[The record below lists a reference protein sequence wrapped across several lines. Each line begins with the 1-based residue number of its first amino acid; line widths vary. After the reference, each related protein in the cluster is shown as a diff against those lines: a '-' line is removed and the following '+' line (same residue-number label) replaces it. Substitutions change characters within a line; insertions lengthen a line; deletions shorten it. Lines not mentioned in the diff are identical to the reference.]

1 MSRALFA
8 AVAVL
13 PLMLAAGSAVAQSHG
28 GHGAHAAPA
37 RPPQARPTPAPKPK
51 PRAAAPRRATPPA
64 PAQAPAVDAHAG
76 HAMSAAPAA
85 AADPHA
91 GHDMGGMQTAPAQT
105 PAADPHAGH
114 NMGQTPAA
122 ADPHAGHD
130 MGGMQTAP
138 ARTPAADPHA
148 GHAMSAAP
156 ASAADPHA
164 GHDMSGMQTAPATAP
179 DADPHAGHA
188 MSAAPAAAADPH
200 AGHDMSGMQ
209 TAPATA
215 PVADPHAGHNMSPAP
230 AAVADPHAGHDMS
243 AMQTPAA
250 DPHAGHDM
258 SAMAG
263 GAPNIPTSVDAV
275 GGRMVETPPP
285 AAARAAPAH
294 AADLL
299 FDPAVMA
306 ASRQQLLVENGD
318 VRTTAVLIDSI
329 EASFGDG
336 EEGYSWNAQGWTG
349 GDINRF
355 WWKTEGEGAFDGKLH
370 DAEVQ
375 ALYSRAVAPFWDV
388 QAGVR
393 QDFRPDG
400 DDTTHLTV
408 GVQGVA
414 PYWFE
419 MSAAAFLSTEGD
431 LTARAEAEYDQRI
444 TQKWILQP
452 AIEVAFSA
460 SDIPEL
466 EIGSGLTSVTAGL
479 RLRYEIRKEFA
490 PYVGVEW
497 SRSFGDT
504 ADYARARGDDVDATR
519 LVVGIK
525 AWF

>member
-1 MSRALFA
+1 MSRALFT

-37 RPPQARPTPAPKPK
+37 RPSQARPPQARPTTKPK
-51 PRAAAPRRATPPA
+51 PRAAAPQPRRVAPPA
-64 PAQAPAVDAHAG
+64 GAPA
-76 HAMSAAPAA
+76 
-85 AADPHA
+85 
-91 GHDMGGMQTAPAQT
+91 
-105 PAADPHAGH
+105 
-114 NMGQTPAA
+114 
-122 ADPHAGHD
+122 
-130 MGGMQTAP
+130 
-138 ARTPAADPHA
+138 PAADPHA
-148 GHAMSAAP
+148 GHAMNP
-156 ASAADPHA
+156 
-164 GHDMSGMQTAPATAP
+164 
-179 DADPHAGHA
+179 
-188 MSAAPAAAADPH
+188 APAAAADPH

-209 TAPATA
+209 MAPVQAPA
-215 PVADPHAGHNMSPAP
+215 VDPHASHNMGPATTAEP
-230 AAVADPHAGHDMS
+230 DPHAGHDMS
-243 AMQTPAA
+243 GMQTAPATDLHAGHTMAPAA

-306 ASRQQLLVENGD
+306 ASRKQLLVENGD

-408 GVQGVA
+408 GIQGVA

-452 AIEVAFSA
+452 AVEVAFSA

-466 EIGSGLTSVTAGL
+466 EMGSGLTSVTAGL

-504 ADYARARGDDVDATR
+504 ADYAKARGDDVDATR
-519 LVVGIK
+519 FVVGIK

>member
-1 MSRALFA
+1 MNRALFA

-13 PLMLAAGSAVAQSHG
+13 PLILAAGSAAAQSHG
-28 GHGAHAAPA
+28 GNAGHGAHVAPA
-37 RPPQARPTPAPKPK
+37 RPPQARPAPKRK
-51 PRAAAPRRATPPA
+51 PRAVAPQPRRVAPPA
-64 PAQAPAVDAHAG
+64 TAPA
-76 HAMSAAPAA
+76 P

-91 GHDMGGMQTAPAQT
+91 GHDMGAMPMAPAQT
-105 PAADPHAGH
+105 PADPHAGHDMSGMQMPPAQAPAADPHAGH

-122 ADPHAGHD
+122 
-130 MGGMQTAP
+130 
-138 ARTPAADPHA
+138 
-148 GHAMSAAP
+148 
-156 ASAADPHA
+156 
-164 GHDMSGMQTAPATAP
+164 
-179 DADPHAGHA
+179 
-188 MSAAPAAAADPH
+188 
-200 AGHDMSGMQ
+200 
-209 TAPATA
+209 
-215 PVADPHAGHNMSPAP
+215 
-230 AAVADPHAGHDMS
+230 DPHAGHDMS
-243 AMQTPAA
+243 AMT
-250 DPHAGHDM
+250 
-258 SAMAG
+258 G
-263 GAPNIPTSVDAV
+263 GPPNIPTSVDAI

-285 AAARAAPAH
+285 AAAGATPAH

-306 ASRQQLLVENGD
+306 VARKQLLAENGD
-318 VRTTAVLIDSI
+318 VRTTAVLIDTL

-370 DAEVQ
+370 EAEVQ
-375 ALYSRAVAPFWDV
+375 ALYSHAVAPFWDL

-419 MSAAAFLSTEGD
+419 MSAAAFLSTQGD
-431 LTARAEAEYDQRI
+431 LTARVEAEYDQRI

-504 ADYARARGDDVDATR
+504 ADYVKVRGDDVAATSF
-519 LVVGIK
+519 VVGIK

>member
-8 AVAVL
+8 AVAAL
-13 PLMLAAGSAVAQSHG
+13 PLMLAAGSAVAQAHGGHG

-37 RPPQARPTPAPKPK
+37 RPPQARPRPASK
-51 PRAAAPRRATPPA
+51 PRAVAPQPRRAAPPA
-64 PAQAPAVDAHAG
+64 PAPAP
-76 HAMSAAPAA
+76 

-91 GHDMGGMQTAPAQT
+91 GHDMGSAAAPQTTDKTCTCPKCAEGAATHDCAMPGASPADPHAGHDMGSMSAA

-114 NMGQTPAA
+114 NMG
-122 ADPHAGHD
+122 
-130 MGGMQTAP
+130 
-138 ARTPAADPHA
+138 
-148 GHAMSAAP
+148 
-156 ASAADPHA
+156 
-164 GHDMSGMQTAPATAP
+164 
-179 DADPHAGHA
+179 
-188 MSAAPAAAADPH
+188 AAPAAAADPH

-209 TAPATA
+209 TAPA
-215 PVADPHAGHNMSPAP
+215 
-230 AAVADPHAGHDMS
+230 ADPHAGHDMS
-243 AMQTPAA
+243 AMT
-250 DPHAGHDM
+250 GR
-258 SAMAG
+258 
-263 GAPNIPTSVDAV
+263 APNIPTSVDAV

-306 ASRQQLLVENGD
+306 ASRKQLLAENGD
-318 VRTTAVLIDSI
+318 VRTTAVLIDSF
-329 EASFGDG
+329 EAGFGDG
-336 EEGYSWNAQGWTG
+336 GEGYSWNAQGWTG

-375 ALYSRAVAPFWDV
+375 ALYSRAVAPFWDL

-393 QDFRPDG
+393 QDLRPDG
-400 DDTTHLTV
+400 PDRTHLTV

-419 MSAAAFLSTEGD
+419 TSAAAFLSTKGE
-431 LTARAEAEYDQRI
+431 LTARLEAEYDQRI

-452 AIEVAFSA
+452 AIEAALSA

-466 EIGSGLTSVTAGL
+466 EIGSGLTAITAGL

-490 PYVGVEW
+490 PYLGVEW
-497 SRSFGDT
+497 TRSFGDT
-504 ADYARARGDDVDATR
+504 ADYARARGDRVDATR
-519 LVVGIK
+519 LVVGLK

>member
-13 PLMLAAGSAVAQSHG
+13 PLMLAAGSAVAQTHGGHG

-37 RPPQARPTPAPKPK
+37 RPAQARPQQARPRPAPK
-51 PRAAAPRRATPPA
+51 PRAAAPRP
-64 PAQAPAVDAHAG
+64 
-76 HAMSAAPAA
+76 AAPAA
-85 AADPHA
+85 PVAADPHA
-91 GHDMGGMQTAPAQT
+91 GHDMSGMQAAPVQTPAADPHAGHDMSGLAGHGAQAAPVDPHAGHAMSPAPAATADPHAGHDMSGMQRAPAQT

-114 NMGQTPAA
+114 NMAPTQT
-122 ADPHAGHD
+122 
-130 MGGMQTAP
+130 
-138 ARTPAADPHA
+138 
-148 GHAMSAAP
+148 
-156 ASAADPHA
+156 
-164 GHDMSGMQTAPATAP
+164 
-179 DADPHAGHA
+179 
-188 MSAAPAAAADPH
+188 
-200 AGHDMSGMQ
+200 
-209 TAPATA
+209 
-215 PVADPHAGHNMSPAP
+215 
-230 AAVADPHAGHDMS
+230 DPHAGHDMS
-243 AMQTPAA
+243 AMT
-250 DPHAGHDM
+250 
-258 SAMAG
+258 G

-306 ASRQQLLVENGD
+306 ASRKQLLAENGD
-318 VRTTAVLIDSI
+318 VRTTAVLIDTL
-329 EASFGDG
+329 EAGFGDG
-336 EEGYSWNAQGWTG
+336 EKGYSWNAQGWTG

-490 PYVGVEW
+490 PYVGVQW

>member
-13 PLMLAAGSAVAQSHG
+13 PLMLAAGSALAQTHG
-28 GHGAHAAPA
+28 GHAGHGAQAAPA
-37 RPPQARPTPAPKPK
+37 RPPQARPRPAPK
-51 PRAAAPRRATPPA
+51 PRAAAPRPA
-64 PAQAPAVDAHAG
+64 APAV
-76 HAMSAAPAA
+76 PV
-85 AADPHA
+85 
-91 GHDMGGMQTAPAQT
+91 
-105 PAADPHAGH
+105 
-114 NMGQTPAA
+114 
-122 ADPHAGHD
+122 
-130 MGGMQTAP
+130 
-138 ARTPAADPHA
+138 
-148 GHAMSAAP
+148 
-156 ASAADPHA
+156 AADPHA
-164 GHDMSGMQTAPATAP
+164 GHDMSGHARHGAQPAPV
-179 DADPHAGHA
+179 DPHAGHD
-188 MSAAPAAAADPH
+188 MAPAADPH
-200 AGHDMSGMQ
+200 AGHDMG
-209 TAPATA
+209 
-215 PVADPHAGHNMSPAP
+215 
-230 AAVADPHAGHDMS
+230 
-243 AMQTPAA
+243 QTPVA

-299 FDPAVMA
+299 FDPAAMA
-306 ASRQQLLVENGD
+306 AARKQLLAENGD
-318 VRTTAVLIDSI
+318 VRTTAVLIDTL

-393 QDFRPDG
+393 QDIRPDG

-419 MSAAAFLSTEGD
+419 MSAAAFLSTDGD
-431 LTARAEAEYDQRI
+431 LTARAEAEYDQRL

-452 AIEVAFSA
+452 AIEVALSA

-466 EIGSGLTSVTAGL
+466 EMGSGLTSVTAGL
-479 RLRYEIRKEFA
+479 RLRYEIRKKFA

-504 ADYARARGDDVDATR
+504 ADYAKVRGDDVEATR
-519 LVVGIK
+519 FVVGIK

>member
-1 MSRALFA
+1 
-8 AVAVL
+8 
-13 PLMLAAGSAVAQSHG
+13 
-28 GHGAHAAPA
+28 
-37 RPPQARPTPAPKPK
+37 
-51 PRAAAPRRATPPA
+51 
-64 PAQAPAVDAHAG
+64 
-76 HAMSAAPAA
+76 
-85 AADPHA
+85 
-91 GHDMGGMQTAPAQT
+91 
-105 PAADPHAGH
+105 
-114 NMGQTPAA
+114 
-122 ADPHAGHD
+122 
-130 MGGMQTAP
+130 
-138 ARTPAADPHA
+138 
-148 GHAMSAAP
+148 
-156 ASAADPHA
+156 
-164 GHDMSGMQTAPATAP
+164 
-179 DADPHAGHA
+179 
-188 MSAAPAAAADPH
+188 
-200 AGHDMSGMQ
+200 
-209 TAPATA
+209 
-215 PVADPHAGHNMSPAP
+215 
-230 AAVADPHAGHDMS
+230 MS
-243 AMQTPAA
+243 AMT
-250 DPHAGHDM
+250 
-258 SAMAG
+258 G

-306 ASRQQLLVENGD
+306 ASRKQLLVENGD
-318 VRTTAVLIDSI
+318 VRTTAVLIDAI
-329 EASFGDG
+329 EAGFSDG

-400 DDTTHLTV
+400 YDTTHLTV

-452 AIEVAFSA
+452 AVEVAFSA

-504 ADYARARGDDVDATR
+504 ADYAKARGDDADATR
-519 LVVGIK
+519 FVVGIK

>member
-13 PLMLAAGSAVAQSHG
+13 PLMLAAGAAVAQSHG
-28 GHGAHAAPA
+28 GHAGHGAQAAPA
-37 RPPQARPTPAPKPK
+37 RPPQARPTPASKPK

-64 PAQAPAVDAHAG
+64 SAQAP
-76 HAMSAAPAA
+76 
-85 AADPHA
+85 
-91 GHDMGGMQTAPAQT
+91 
-105 PAADPHAGH
+105 
-114 NMGQTPAA
+114 
-122 ADPHAGHD
+122 
-130 MGGMQTAP
+130 
-138 ARTPAADPHA
+138 
-148 GHAMSAAP
+148 
-156 ASAADPHA
+156 AADPHA
-164 GHDMSGMQTAPATAP
+164 GHDMS
-179 DADPHAGHA
+179 
-188 MSAAPAAAADPH
+188 SAPAAAADPH

-215 PVADPHAGHNMSPAP
+215 PA
-230 AAVADPHAGHDMS
+230 ADPHAGHDMS
-243 AMQTPAA
+243 AMQTSPAQPGVSDPHAGHDMSAVPPAA

-299 FDPAVMA
+299 FDPVVMA
-306 ASRQQLLVENGD
+306 ASRKQLLVENGD
-318 VRTTAVLIDSI
+318 IRSTAVLIDSI

-336 EEGYSWNAQGWTG
+336 EETYSWNAQGWTG

-355 WWKTEGEGAFDGKLH
+355 WWKTEGEGAFGGKLH
-370 DAEVQ
+370 EAEVQ
-375 ALYSRAVAPFWDV
+375 ALYSRAIAPFWDV

-408 GVQGVA
+408 GIQGVA

-431 LTARAEAEYDQRI
+431 LTARAEAEYDQRL

-452 AIEVAFSA
+452 AIEVAMSA

-466 EIGSGLTSVTAGL
+466 EIGSGLTSITAGL

-497 SRSFGDT
+497 SRSLGDT
-504 ADYARARGDDVDATR
+504 ADYAKARGEDPEDFR

>member
-1 MSRALFA
+1 
-8 AVAVL
+8 
-13 PLMLAAGSAVAQSHG
+13 
-28 GHGAHAAPA
+28 
-37 RPPQARPTPAPKPK
+37 
-51 PRAAAPRRATPPA
+51 
-64 PAQAPAVDAHAG
+64 
-76 HAMSAAPAA
+76 
-85 AADPHA
+85 
-91 GHDMGGMQTAPAQT
+91 
-105 PAADPHAGH
+105 
-114 NMGQTPAA
+114 
-122 ADPHAGHD
+122 
-130 MGGMQTAP
+130 
-138 ARTPAADPHA
+138 
-148 GHAMSAAP
+148 
-156 ASAADPHA
+156 
-164 GHDMSGMQTAPATAP
+164 
-179 DADPHAGHA
+179 
-188 MSAAPAAAADPH
+188 
-200 AGHDMSGMQ
+200 
-209 TAPATA
+209 
-215 PVADPHAGHNMSPAP
+215 MSPAP
-230 AAVADPHAGHDMS
+230 AAVGDPHAGHDMS

-258 SAMAG
+258 SAMAT

-306 ASRQQLLVENGD
+306 ASRKQLLVENGD

-355 WWKTEGEGAFDGKLH
+355 WWKTEGEGAFGGQLH

-431 LTARAEAEYDQRI
+431 LTARAEAEYDQRL

-452 AIEVAFSA
+452 AIEAAFSA

-504 ADYARARGDDVDATR
+504 ADYAKARGEDADATR
-519 LVVGIK
+519 FVVGIK

>member
-1 MSRALFA
+1 MSRTLFA
-8 AVAVL
+8 AIAAL
-13 PLMLAAGSAVAQSHG
+13 PLVLAAGSAVAQ
-28 GHGAHAAPA
+28 
-37 RPPQARPTPAPKPK
+37 
-51 PRAAAPRRATPPA
+51 
-64 PAQAPAVDAHAG
+64 AHAG
-76 HAMSAAPAA
+76 HGAPAPV
-85 AADPHA
+85 DPHA
-91 GHDMGGMQTAPAQT
+91 GHTMSGHQAP
-105 PAADPHAGH
+105 PA
-114 NMGQTPAA
+114 PAA
-122 ADPHAGHD
+122 AP
-130 MGGMQTAP
+130 
-138 ARTPAADPHA
+138 DPHA

-156 ASAADPHA
+156 
-164 GHDMSGMQTAPATAP
+164 T
-179 DADPHAGHA
+179 
-188 MSAAPAAAADPH
+188 AAADPH

-209 TAPATA
+209 TGP
-215 PVADPHAGHNMSPAP
+215 
-230 AAVADPHAGHDMS
+230 
-243 AMQTPAA
+243 A

-258 SAMAG
+258 SAMAT
-263 GAPNIPTSVDAV
+263 GAPNVPTSVDAV

-285 AAARAAPAH
+285 VKASAAPAH

-306 ASRQQLLVENGD
+306 AARRQLLAENGD
-318 VRTTAVLIDSI
+318 VRITAVLIDTL

-336 EEGYSWNAQGWTG
+336 EEGYSWNAQGFTG

-355 WWKTEGEGAFDGKLH
+355 WWKTEGEGAFGDTLH
-370 DAEVQ
+370 EAEVQ

-419 MSAAAFLSTEGD
+419 MSAAAFLSTRGD
-431 LTARAEAEYDQRI
+431 LTARIEAEYDQRL

-452 AIEVAFSA
+452 GLELDMSA

-497 SRSFGDT
+497 KRALGGA
-504 ADYARARGDDVDATR
+504 ADYAKARGDEADNTR

-525 AWF
+525 TWF

>member
-13 PLMLAAGSAVAQSHG
+13 PLMLAAGSAVAQTHG

-51 PRAAAPRRATPPA
+51 PRAAAPQPRRATPPA
-64 PAQAPAVDAHAG
+64 PVAT
-76 HAMSAAPAA
+76 
-85 AADPHA
+85 DPHA
-91 GHDMGGMQTAPAQT
+91 GHDMSGMQAAAAQA

-114 NMGQTPAA
+114 NMGQ
-122 ADPHAGHD
+122 
-130 MGGMQTAP
+130 AP
-138 ARTPAADPHA
+138 
-148 GHAMSAAP
+148 
-156 ASAADPHA
+156 
-164 GHDMSGMQTAPATAP
+164 
-179 DADPHAGHA
+179 
-188 MSAAPAAAADPH
+188 
-200 AGHDMSGMQ
+200 
-209 TAPATA
+209 
-215 PVADPHAGHNMSPAP
+215 
-230 AAVADPHAGHDMS
+230 VADPHAGHDMS
-243 AMQTPAA
+243 AMT
-250 DPHAGHDM
+250 
-258 SAMAG
+258 G

-306 ASRQQLLVENGD
+306 ASRKQLLVENGD
-318 VRTTAVLIDSI
+318 IRSTAVLIDSI
-329 EASFGDG
+329 ESSFGDG
-336 EEGYSWNAQGWTG
+336 EKGYSWNAQGWTG

-355 WWKTEGEGAFDGKLH
+355 WWKTEGEGDFGGKLH
-370 DAEVQ
+370 EAEVQ
-375 ALYSRAVAPFWDV
+375 ALYSRAIAPFWDV

-400 DDTTHLTV
+400 DDTTYLTV

-419 MSAAAFLSTEGD
+419 MNAAAFLSAEGD
-431 LTARAEAEYDQRI
+431 LTARAEVEYDQRI
-444 TQKWILQP
+444 TQKWIVQP
-452 AIEVAFSA
+452 AIEVAMSA

-497 SRSFGDT
+497 SRSLGDT
-504 ADYARARGDDVDATR
+504 ADYARARDEDAEDVR
-519 LVVGIK
+519 LIVGIK

>member
-1 MSRALFA
+1 MSRVLFA
-8 AVAVL
+8 AIAGL
-13 PLMLAAGSAVAQSHG
+13 PLMLAAGSAVAQSHGEHG

-37 RPPQARPTPAPKPK
+37 RPPQARPRPAPKPK
-51 PRAAAPRRATPPA
+51 PRVAAPRPA
-64 PAQAPAVDAHAG
+64 APAV
-76 HAMSAAPAA
+76 PV
-85 AADPHA
+85 
-91 GHDMGGMQTAPAQT
+91 
-105 PAADPHAGH
+105 
-114 NMGQTPAA
+114 
-122 ADPHAGHD
+122 
-130 MGGMQTAP
+130 
-138 ARTPAADPHA
+138 
-148 GHAMSAAP
+148 
-156 ASAADPHA
+156 AADPHA
-164 GHDMSGMQTAPATAP
+164 GHDMSGMQTAPA
-179 DADPHAGHA
+179 
-188 MSAAPAAAADPH
+188 
-200 AGHDMSGMQ
+200 
-209 TAPATA
+209 
-215 PVADPHAGHNMSPAP
+215 ADPHAGHNMAP
-230 AAVADPHAGHDMS
+230 AADPHTGHDMD
-243 AMQTPAA
+243 QTPAA

-263 GAPNIPTSVDAV
+263 GAPNIPTSVDNV

-285 AAARAAPAH
+285 AAARAAPAY

-306 ASRQQLLVENGD
+306 AARKQLLAENGD
-318 VRTTAVLIDSI
+318 VRTTAVLIDML

-370 DAEVQ
+370 EAEVH

-393 QDFRPDG
+393 HDFRPDG
-400 DDTTHLTV
+400 DDTTHLTL

-460 SDIPEL
+460 SDVPEL
-466 EIGSGLTSVTAGL
+466 EMGSGLTSVAAGL
-479 RLRYEIRKEFA
+479 RVRYELRKEFA

-497 SRSFGDT
+497 SRSYGDT